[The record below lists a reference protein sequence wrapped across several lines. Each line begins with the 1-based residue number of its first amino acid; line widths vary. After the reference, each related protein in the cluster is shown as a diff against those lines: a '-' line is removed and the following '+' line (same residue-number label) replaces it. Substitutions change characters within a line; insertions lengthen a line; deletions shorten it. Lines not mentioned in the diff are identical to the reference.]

1 MVTINDLFLEIEKS
15 GILSNPDNDKT
26 FKELNTPENI
36 QKINENIALIKKI
49 EDLEKWKIKKLNIP
63 IEDIPEFSYKNC
75 SNLLQWKFIKDIIV
89 FQIFVKCIE
98 GSSKEVYK
106 KFQLD
111 VYSIK
116 NFLAI
121 VKGLS
126 ELNSASIKELE
137 TKYRNETNIEAGQK
151 PGSAE
156 STTCAGNCD
165 EEQPRVQLSSYGISD
180 KSMTSLAPRNTP
192 SSDKYGILL
201 SAPPIT
207 SKPQDSIEELK
218 KKFKISMDE
227 IDKIDRQ
234 RGLTCNKNEK
244 EKLILELE
252 RLLPSAERIKN
263 LIIANEDEDEA
274 DERLNRYLSS
284 FEGGKRKKS
293 HRKNKKTHRKS
304 HRKNKRRTMYK
315 K

>member
-1 MVTINDLFLEIEKS
+1 MVTINELFLEIESS

-26 FKELNTPENI
+26 FKELNTTENI

-49 EDLEKWKIKKLNIP
+49 EDLEKWKIRKLNIP
-63 IEDIPEFSYKNC
+63 IEDIQEFSYKNC

-106 KFQLD
+106 KFQLND
-111 VYSIK
+111 VYYMK

-126 ELNSASIKELE
+126 ELNSVSIKELE
-137 TKYRNETNIEAGQK
+137 TKYRNETYIEAGQK

-156 STTCAGNCD
+156 FTTCTENCT
-165 EEQPRVQLSSYGISD
+165 EEQPRVQLSNYGIS
-180 KSMTSLAPRNTP
+180 SMTTVAPRKTP
-192 SSDKYGILL
+192 PSDILL
-201 SAPPIT
+201 SAPPMT
-207 SKPQDSIEELK
+207 SNPQDSIEELK

-244 EKLILELE
+244 EKLILKLE
-252 RLLPSAERIKN
+252 SLLPSAERIKDSIIN
-263 LIIANEDEDEA
+263 LEDKDEA
-274 DERLNRYLSS
+274 DKQLNRYLSS

-293 HRKNKKTHRKS
+293 HRKNKKTHRKF